1 MRAFFILCWLLIPV
15 LGWAYHLGP
24 GQKQVQLDLADD
36 LIRQAA
42 SASEL
47 GEHDTAIVSYSN
59 SLSTLPSDSVE
70 TSRQVRLELAK
81 EQMLAGQLP
90 EARGSLEGLLDELEE
105 DSAAKQELVDAT
117 RTALANA
124 QFHMT
129 WLMRLEGKSN
139 AEWEPEIDAARQHY
153 RLLAEQTDAEGAEA
167 KKHDLESAIRLARM
181 DLSEL
186 QALKIPSQCKN
197 CNSGQCK
204 KPSAK
209 PSKKKSENKK
219 TGAGLGPLPDGV
231 GA

>member
-24 GQKQVQLDLADD
+24 GQTLVQLDRSDE
-36 LIRQAA
+36 LIRKAA
-42 SASEL
+42 SAGTMGQHEIAV
-47 GEHDTAIVSYSN
+47 TAYN
-59 SLSTLPSDSVE
+59 EALATLPSESIE
-70 TSRQVRLELAK
+70 TSRQIRLELAK

-90 EARGSLEGLLDELEE
+90 EARSSLEGLLDELEE
-105 DSAAKQELVDAT
+105 DPTSKSELVDAT
-117 RTALANA
+117 RTALASA

-153 RLLAEQTDAEGAEA
+153 RLLAEQTGADER
-167 KKHDLESAIRLARM
+167 KQDLESAIRLARM

-186 QALKIPSQCKN
+186 QALNIPSQCKN